1 MTKQYTDPFIP
12 QFNLELNMTD
22 PRSQSQSQSQSKN
35 KDSLQNLV
43 VLVPLSDE
51 SLDKLKKLCKVVH
64 YHPDGNVPSEVMGEG
79 EVWFTG
85 TSAFPDIVKTV
96 EDVPKARV
104 LQLSSGMSL
113 PRLAPAG
120 KSDGHGHRHGD

>member
-1 MTKQYTDPFIP
+1 MTKQYTDPTIP
-12 QFNLELNMTD
+12 QFNLELDMTD
-22 PRSQSQSQSQSKN
+22 PRPQSEGQQRSHTESAS

-51 SLDKLKKLCKVVH
+51 SLDKLKELCKVVH
-64 YHPDGNVPSEVMGEG
+64 YHPDGNIPKKVMGEG

-85 TSAFPDIVKTV
+85 TSAFPDVVETV

-104 LQLSSGMSL
+104 LQLSSGMFCFTLSIVL
-113 PRLAPAG
+113 YG
-120 KSDGHGHRHGD
+120 F

>member
-1 MTKQYTDPFIP
+1 MTKQYTDPTIP
-12 QFNLELNMTD
+12 QFKLEFNMTD
-22 PRSQSQSQSQSKN
+22 PRPQYQGRQQSHTESAS

-51 SLDKLKKLCKVVH
+51 SLEKLKKLCKVVH
-64 YHPDGNVPSEVMGEG
+64 YHPDGNIPKKVMGEG

-85 TSAFPDIVKTV
+85 TSAFPDIVETV

-104 LQLSSGMSL
+104 LQLSSGTSSSSSSL
-113 PRLAPAG
+113 
-120 KSDGHGHRHGD
+120 KSLLNGEY

>member
-1 MTKQYTDPFIP
+1 MTKQYIDPTIP

-22 PRSQSQSQSQSKN
+22 PRPQFQGRQQSHIESAS

-51 SLDKLKKLCKVVH
+51 SLNKLKELCKVVH
-64 YHPDGNVPSEVMGEG
+64 YHPDGKIPKRVMGEG

-85 TSAFPDIVKTV
+85 TSAFPDVVETV

-104 LQLSSGMSL
+104 LQLSSGMSCSTL
-113 PRLAPAG
+113 SIVLYG
-120 KSDGHGHRHGD
+120 F

>member
-1 MTKQYTDPFIP
+1 MTKQYTDPTIP

-22 PRSQSQSQSQSKN
+22 PRPQYQGQQHSHTESAS

-64 YHPDGNVPSEVMGEG
+64 YHPDGKIPKNVIGEG

-85 TSAFPDIVKTV
+85 TSAFPDVVETV

-104 LQLSSGMSL
+104 LQLSSGTSSPSSSL
-113 PRLAPAG
+113 ISLLNEEY
-120 KSDGHGHRHGD
+120 